1 LKKKT
6 NCIII
11 KKNFSEI
18 HKNDFDILMV
28 NSDQTWRKFGD
39 KFFYDHGFLRFARKW
54 NITKFVYGASLGY
67 NHWKLTKNDE
77 IIIKNL
83 LTNFKGLSVREKGS
97 IELIQ
102 KHLGFK
108 PILVLDPTLL
118 IDKKYYLNLLR
129 DYKGAKPTNNNYIF
143 TYLIIAEKNIRTFIK
158 NASEELDYEI
168 FNVYKSDNNSII
180 KFIYGVVHSKA
191 VITDSFHGTA
201 FSLNFEKPFCTI
213 CKPNGSSEYRK
224 VELLNKFGCEDVLVY
239 DVEQLKQLPEI
250 KFTEDIRKKKQVLI
264 DYSKRKL
271 QMAIEE

>member
-1 LKKKT
+1 
-6 NCIII
+6 
-11 KKNFSEI
+11 
-18 HKNDFDILMV
+18 MV

-118 IDKKYYLNLLR
+118 IDKKYYLNLLK

-191 VITDSFHGTA
+191 VITDSYHGTI
-201 FSLNFEKPFCTI
+201 FSIIFNKPFISILFKGCPKERFI
-213 CKPNGSSEYRK
+213 SLGEIFNVKERIFESNEMPNINLLTTPLNINSSYIS
-224 VELLNKFGCEDVLVY
+224 LLKKQSLSF
-239 DVEQLKQLPEI
+239 LKQNLKI
-250 KFTEDIRKKKQVLI
+250 V
-264 DYSKRKL
+264 
-271 QMAIEE
+271 